1 MNLGTLLRIG
11 FIWWCCFLLNFGSTK
26 HSRTTVS
33 ARFLHFHDEC
43 SNHELSK
50 HRKQLPTTS
59 LYCKTT
65 VNSDISKVSLGN
77 VSTYL
82 RFSTHGISNTLERIV
97 TQRIW
102 GSEHISIHKIPVRLT
117 LLLTNLKTGQSQK
130 QEMGRPW
137 TSRPY
142 PFCCARNHG
151 SLKISRTVNLDCSH
165 PQTKSWKFEDL
176 KILRL
181 CP

>member
-97 TQRIW
+97 TKRIW
-102 GSEHISIHKIPVRLT
+102 GSEHISIHKIPVRLA
-117 LLLTNLKTGQSQK
+117 LLLTNLRMGWSHK
-130 QEMGRPW
+130 QEMSRTW

-142 PFCCARNHG
+142 PSVVQEIMEVWRF
-151 SLKISRTVNLDCSH
+151 
-165 PQTKSWKFEDL
+165 Q
-176 KILRL
+176 RL
-181 CP
+181 